1 MGTEERGVGETA
13 VTVLPRPRGG
23 SDQTPGGR
31 TECLDFRGAG
41 CRKGRGQK
49 VITGQQTCP
58 PLPSVIAEGVLADI
72 LGGWSVKTADSM
84 LHALCAGPPLLQREP
99 GADAASLS
107 APGSLAGTKEVSAG
121 VDEEGNVYL
130 SFDCPE
136 VTDASHFTWCKSY
149 EDIADDDRFKVETA
163 GDQ

>member
-1 MGTEERGVGETA
+1 M
-13 VTVLPRPRGG
+13 
-23 SDQTPGGR
+23 
-31 TECLDFRGAG
+31 
-41 CRKGRGQK
+41 
-49 VITGQQTCP
+49 
-58 PLPSVIAEGVLADI
+58 LADI
-72 LGGWSVKTADSM
+72 LGRWSVKTADSM
-84 LHALCAGPPLLQREP
+84 LHALCAGPPLLQRES
-99 GADAASLS
+99 GADAVSLS
-107 APGSLAGTKEVSAG
+107 APGSSAGTKEVSAG